1 MVRLVLALLVAM
13 TVGGCGAA
21 TGSPWPARTPFPL
34 PAGASPVPLATAPP
48 ASPLPPNVAWAC
60 PASQIL
66 PLRIIWDRA
75 TGTIRFIDVDTGGV
89 VELVWPRGFSAR
101 VVADRLEIVA
111 PDGTVVGRD
120 DRILSGLGGTE
131 SDVCNVKGTFY
142 PPAS

>member
-1 MVRLVLALLVAM
+1 M

-34 PAGASPVPLATAPP
+34 PPGASTVPLTTAAP
-48 ASPLPPNVAWAC
+48 AAPYPPNVAWAC
-60 PASQIL
+60 PAALIL

-75 TGTIRFIDVDTGGV
+75 TGTGRFIGVDTGGV
-89 VELVWPRGFSAR
+89 VELVWPRGFSTR

-120 DRILSGLGGTE
+120 GEILSGLGGTE

>member
-1 MVRLVLALLVAM
+1 M

-34 PAGASPVPLATAPP
+34 PAGGSTVPLTTAPP
-48 ASPLPPNVAWAC
+48 ASPLPPNEGWAC
-60 PASQIL
+60 PASLIL

-75 TGTIRFIDVDTGGV
+75 AGTIRFIGVDTGGV
-89 VELVWPRGFSAR
+89 VELTWPRGFSAR

-120 DRILSGLGGTE
+120 GGILSGLGGST
-131 SDVCNVKGTFY
+131 SDICEVGGTIY
-142 PPAS
+142 RPAS

>member
-1 MVRLVLALLVAM
+1 VTRLVLALLVAIAL
-13 TVGGCGAA
+13 GGCGAA

-34 PAGASPVPLATAPP
+34 PAGGSTVPLTTAPP
-48 ASPLPPNVAWAC
+48 ASPFPPNVAWAC
-60 PASQIL
+60 PASLIL

-75 TGTIRFIDVDTGGV
+75 AGTVRLIGVDTGGV

-120 DRILSGLGGTE
+120 GEILSGLGGTE